1 MLLSAGADSLRL
13 MRSLLLWVAAAGAAG
28 ALAVG
33 GFAMPT
39 RHVSPPLNGV
49 SFISVCGFSHQ
60 AFDDPIVYP
69 GRPGLS
75 HNHTFVGNTST
86 DASST
91 LATLRA
97 QGTTCRRRGDTAAYW
112 APTLLVQ
119 GALQIPVVAEIYYRR
134 LADAKLKPFPPG
146 LKMIAGNSLAVAPQS
161 ILVTYWDC
169 GDLSDVPRNGA
180 VPPCLA
186 GSTLRLRV
194 NFPDCWDGKHLDSAN
209 HRSHMAYSA
218 GGRCLRGHPV
228 AVPAI
233 SLIYRYVMP
242 SVANPTDIY
251 LASGGQYSGHADFI
265 NSWNQAALKKLV
277 NTCLNRYRH
286 CGTGD

>member
-1 MLLSAGADSLRL
+1 MRTVSLWL
-13 MRSLLLWVAAAGAAG
+13 AAAGAAG
-28 ALAVG
+28 ALAIG
-33 GFAMPT
+33 ASATPT
-39 RHVSPPLNGV
+39 GQVSPPLNGV
-49 SFISVCGFSHQ
+49 NFISVCSFSHA

-69 GRPGLS
+69 GLPGLS

-86 DASST
+86 DAFST

-97 QGTTCRRRGDTAAYW
+97 AGTTCRRRGDTAAYW
-112 APTLLVQ
+112 APTLRVQ
-119 GALQIPVVAEIYYRR
+119 ATPQTPVAAEIYYRR
-134 LADAKLKPFPPG
+134 LADAKLRPFPPG
-146 LKMIAGNSLAVAPQS
+146 LRMIAGNSQAVAPQS

-169 GDLSDVPRNGA
+169 GDPSIPRGSA
-180 VPPCLA
+180 VPPCPA

-209 HRSHMAYSA
+209 HQSHMAYSA
-218 GGRCLRGHPV
+218 GGKCRRSHPV

-242 SVANPTDIY
+242 AGANPADLY

-286 CGTGD
+286 CGAGS

>member
-1 MLLSAGADSLRL
+1 MGPLSSWKA
-13 MRSLLLWVAAAGAAG
+13 VAGAAG
-28 ALAVG
+28 A
-33 GFAMPT
+33 FAFGVSATPT
-39 RHVSPPLNGV
+39 RAASPPLSGV
-49 SFISVCGFSHQ
+49 SFISVCGFSHM

-91 LATLRA
+91 VATLRA
-97 QGTTCRRRGDTAAYW
+97 SGTTCRRHGDTAAYW
-112 APTLLVQ
+112 APTLRVQ
-119 GALQIPVVAEIYYRR
+119 VTPQTPVGAEIYYRR
-134 LADAKLKPFPPG
+134 LTDAKLKPFPPG
-146 LKMIAGNSLAVAPQS
+146 LRMIAGNSMAAAPQS

-169 GDLSDVPRNGA
+169 GNFSDVPRASA
-180 VPPCLA
+180 VPPCPA

-209 HRSHMAYSA
+209 HQSHMAYSA
-218 GGRCLRGHPV
+218 GGRCPRRHPV
-228 AVPAI
+228 AVPALSI
-233 SLIYRYVMP
+233 FYRYTMP
-242 SVANPTDIY
+242 TDANLTDIY

-286 CGTGD
+286 CGTGS